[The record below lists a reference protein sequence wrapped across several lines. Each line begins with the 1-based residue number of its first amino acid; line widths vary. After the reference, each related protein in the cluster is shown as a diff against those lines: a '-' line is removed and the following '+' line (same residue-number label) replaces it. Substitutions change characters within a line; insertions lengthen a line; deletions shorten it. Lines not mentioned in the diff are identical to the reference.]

1 MWLHLD
7 GDCVTSGSET
17 PCFEDPVI
25 SQYAH
30 WTVPIQYVATKKQC
44 RTPFKTACL
53 WPEGE
58 YPSIFYRI

>member
-17 PCFEDPVI
+17 PYFEDPVI

-30 WTVPIQYVATKKQC
+30 
-44 RTPFKTACL
+44 
-53 WPEGE
+53 
-58 YPSIFYRI
+58 